1 MLAKDSADLPEA
13 QGLIHYNA
21 SVTDGRFL
29 GRRAA
34 AGTTI
39 VAVLGCLAGA
49 CGGTPPKPPQKE
61 SVAWKTLG
69 TWSGRGNSQ
78 TESFIGLTGA
88 LRMNWRTQNVT
99 PAASGRFRL
108 ILQSAIS
115 GRDLLEVVDEKGPGD
130 GTVYV
135 AEDPRVFQISVDS
148 ANLDWSFSVEEAV
161 FGIEA
166 VKPRRADTPD
176 RP

>member
-1 MLAKDSADLPEA
+1 
-13 QGLIHYNA
+13 
-21 SVTDGRFL
+21 VTDWL
-29 GRRAA
+29 NWSRRAR
-34 AGTTI
+34 AGTSI
-39 VAVLGCLAGA
+39 IAILGCLAGA

-61 SVAWKTLG
+61 LVVWKTLG
-69 TWSGRGNSQ
+69 SWSGRGNSQ

-88 LRMNWRTQNVT
+88 LRMNWRTDNET
-99 PAASGRFRL
+99 PAGSGRFRL

-115 GRDLLEVVDEKGPGD
+115 GRDLQEVVDEKGQGD

-161 FGIEA
+161 FGAEV
-166 VKPRRADTPD
+166 VKPGRTEPPD
-176 RP
+176 RR

>member
-1 MLAKDSADLPEA
+1 MLAEDSADLPEA

-21 SVTDGRFL
+21 RVTDWRIRGRQ
-29 GRRAA
+29 AA

-49 CGGTPPKPPQKE
+49 CRGTPPKPPRKE
-61 SVAWKTLG
+61 MVVWKTLG

-88 LRMNWRTQNVT
+88 LRMNWRTHNEA
-99 PAASGRFRL
+99 PAGSGRFRL
-108 ILQSAIS
+108 TLQSAIS
-115 GRDLLEVVDEKGPGD
+115 GRDLQEVVDQHGQGD
-130 GTVYV
+130 GTQYL
-135 AEDPRVFQISVDS
+135 AEDPRVFQILVES

-161 FGIEA
+161 FGDEVA
-166 VKPRRADTPD
+166 KPGRAESPNRR
-176 RP
+176 

>member
-1 MLAKDSADLPEA
+1 VADW
-13 QGLIHYNA
+13 LI
-21 SVTDGRFL
+21 R

-39 VAVLGCLAGA
+39 VAALVCLAGG
-49 CGGTPPKPPQKE
+49 CRGTPPKPVQKE
-61 SVAWKTLG
+61 SVVWKTLG

-88 LRMNWRTQNVT
+88 LRMNWRTHNET
-99 PAASGRFRL
+99 PTGSGRFRL
-108 ILQSAIS
+108 VLQSAIS
-115 GRDLLEVVDEKGPGD
+115 GRDLQEVVDEKGQSD

-135 AEDPRVFQISVDS
+135 ADDPRVFQITVES

-161 FGIEA
+161 FGTEVA
-166 VKPRRADTPD
+166 KPRRAESSD
-176 RP
+176 RW